1 MVRLRRDLPEGE
13 VPRSRE
19 AAHIS
24 HVQFGQR
31 LISIPL
37 PEGLPTY
44 DEIIEELTEYS
55 NILLGRMDSPI
66 ESPYLSLM
74 EVAGAYYARA
84 REIEMLIYDG
94 ENSKAIIRGSQY
106 YKLRTG
112 RLNSFIEMSKRLFD
126 LGSRRLSQ
134 ETLISQQ
141 RIDIGET
148 QR

>member
-1 MVRLRRDLPEGE
+1 
-13 VPRSRE
+13 
-19 AAHIS
+19 
-24 HVQFGQR
+24 
-31 LISIPL
+31 
-37 PEGLPTY
+37 
-44 DEIIEELTEYS
+44 
-55 NILLGRMDSPI
+55 MDSPI